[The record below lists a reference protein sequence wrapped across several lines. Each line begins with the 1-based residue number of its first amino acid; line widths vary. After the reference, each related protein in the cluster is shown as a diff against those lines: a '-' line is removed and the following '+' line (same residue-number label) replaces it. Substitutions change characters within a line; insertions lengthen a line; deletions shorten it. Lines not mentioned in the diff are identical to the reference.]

1 MAQASL
7 RDFLTETALPDEVI
21 PLARQ
26 ATERAVFLD
35 NTLATAR
42 IARSVIWLLYDRDPA
57 KAAAEIDRAIALD
70 PSLPDGYDWQA
81 HRLLAVGQ
89 TDSAIAT
96 ARQAVESSP
105 FDAALRAHLG
115 WQYLL
120 ARQDSLAAVT
130 FARARAL
137 DSALATTDEH
147 MAWLTRLPADSGSAY
162 DSLVA
167 AGKEHYVSA
176 HALAV
181 AAVAGGRTSEAI
193 AALSRAMTERTPW
206 VTYARL
212 DPRLEA
218 LRGNRRF
225 EMLLTRLPQTT
236 IPTRMRPQ
244 VDSR

>member
-1 MAQASL
+1 M
-7 RDFLTETALPDEVI
+7 I

-35 NTLATAR
+35 STLALAR

-105 FDAALRAHLG
+105 FDATLRAHLG

-137 DSALATTDEH
+137 DSARRGHRRAHGMADETARRFRLGVRLARRRGQG
-147 MAWLTRLPADSGSAY
+147 ALRLGAR
-162 DSLVA
+162 
-167 AGKEHYVSA
+167 
-176 HALAV
+176 
-181 AAVAGGRTSEAI
+181 AGGRRGGGRTDERGDCRALEGGDGTDAVGDVRPARSETRGVARESPVRDVAHPTSPDYNPHPNA
-193 AALSRAMTERTPW
+193 TPKS
-206 VTYARL
+206 
-212 DPRLEA
+212 
-218 LRGNRRF
+218 
-225 EMLLTRLPQTT
+225 
-236 IPTRMRPQ
+236 
-244 VDSR
+244 DSR